1 MNPTTA
7 AAPRQASPRKQQLLA
22 RYQDYLSRQIALD
35 MTRGKPCPEQLDLSA
50 GLLDCLRRRDFRAA
64 DGTDCRNYGG
74 LDGIPEAKRLFAEY
88 LAVAPEEIIIG
99 GSSSLSLMHDAMTW
113 AWVFGPA
120 KGSAPWSA
128 QAPVKFLCPSPGYDR
143 HFAICEHLGIQM
155 IPVELRGDGP
165 DMDTVEK
172 LVVGDAGIK
181 GIWCVPKYSN
191 PTGEVFSEEV
201 VERLAGMPA
210 RAADF
215 RIFWDNAYAVHHLGA
230 GPARLAD
237 ILQACR
243 KAGHPERVLTF
254 GSTSKISF
262 AGGGLSFMAGS
273 TANMEWARSHL
284 GFQTIGPDKLNQLRH
299 VAFFKDMTGIE
310 NHMQKHAAILKPK
323 FDTVQEVLER
333 ELGGKGIAE
342 WTRPAG
348 GYFTSV
354 NTGDGCAKRV
364 IQMAAAAGVKLT
376 PAGSTFPYRKDPRD
390 RNIRIAPSFP
400 SVAEIRTAMEVV
412 AVCLEIVSIEK
423 ANPG

>member
-1 MNPTTA
+1 VNPTTA

-22 RYQDYLSRQIALD
+22 RYQDCLSRQIALD

-50 GLLDCLRRRDFRAA
+50 GLLDCLSRRDFRAV

-113 AWVFGPA
+113 AWVFGAA

-165 DMDTVEK
+165 DMDTVER
-172 LVVGDAGIK
+172 LVAGDAGIK

-191 PTGEVFSEEV
+191 PTGEVFSEAV

-262 AGGGLSFMAGS
+262 AGSGLSFMAGS

-299 VAFFKDMTGIE
+299 VAFFKDMAGIE

-333 ELGGKGIAE
+333 ELGGRGIAE

-412 AVCLEIVSIEK
+412 AVCLEIVGLEK